1 MTFSENA
8 YLSWDAHFC
17 CPERKS
23 YVKDNARYAVD
34 NFCTEHA
41 LPDPEKAEIPEEII
55 DDICDRYDIRF
66 DWSGNIVSFRDILK
80 AS

>member
-1 MTFSENA
+1 M
-8 YLSWDAHFC
+8 
-17 CPERKS
+17 
-23 YVKDNARYAVD
+23 D